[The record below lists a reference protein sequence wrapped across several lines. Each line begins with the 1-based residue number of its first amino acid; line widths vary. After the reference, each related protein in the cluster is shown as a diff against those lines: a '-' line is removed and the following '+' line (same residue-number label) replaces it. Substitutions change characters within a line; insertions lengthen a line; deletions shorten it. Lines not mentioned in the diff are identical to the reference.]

1 MSAVAALVTTPG
13 ADPVATAAATVPGDA
28 AVSDPGWSSSQDA
41 PVVTLENAWSSA
53 GDDAGAAGG
62 STILRG
68 VSVFGGEI
76 SLRGLRLSAAE
87 QGAEAPTVG
96 ELVVRHLAIDG
107 QPVDAPE
114 PGADPIALGDWGT
127 LRVGVPTGDDARPG
141 VAALLIDITAS
152 HDGLVA
158 GSEVVLGLVTFTP
171 PADNTGAGGSQSGG
185 GVAAQPVGRRQRRRA
200 DPAQGRRLGI
210 VVTVRWLAA
219 PPPAGR

>member
-1 MSAVAALVTTPG
+1 MEQG
-13 ADPVATAAATVPGDA
+13 RRRRRTA
-28 AVSDPGWSSSQDA
+28 
-41 PVVTLENAWSSA
+41 N
-53 GDDAGAAGG
+53 G

-96 ELVVRHLAIDG
+96 ELVVRHLTIDG

-127 LRVGVPTGDDARPG
+127 LRVGVPTGDDTRPG

-152 HDGLVA
+152 HDGLIA

-171 PADNTGAGGSQSGG
+171 PGRQHRCRRNP
-185 GVAAQPVGRRQRRRA
+185 VRRRQPVGRRQRRRA

-210 VVTVRWLAA
+210 VVTVRRLAA